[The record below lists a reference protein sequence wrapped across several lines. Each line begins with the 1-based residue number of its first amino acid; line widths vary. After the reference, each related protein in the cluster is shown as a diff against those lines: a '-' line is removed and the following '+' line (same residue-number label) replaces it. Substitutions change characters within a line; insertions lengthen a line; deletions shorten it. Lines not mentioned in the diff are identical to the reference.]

1 MFVFIP
7 LTLFVVHGMQAV
19 VCVLTYSPLLIISV
33 TLFHV
38 DDTNIIFRI
47 NVTVSHKYPE
57 VTILI
62 TTIWMLIRRFGYHW

>member
-7 LTLFVVHGMQAV
+7 LTLFVVHGMHAV
-19 VCVLTYSPLLIISV
+19 VCVLTYSPLLVI
-33 TLFHV
+33 TLFHL
-38 DDTNIIFRI
+38 DITNIIFRI
-47 NVTVSHKYPE
+47 NVTLSHKYPE